1 MNVLF
6 VCTGN
11 TCRSPMAEA
20 LLKHNRSDVQV
31 KSAGIYAND
40 GGGMNGH
47 AETILEERG
56 IEVNHIAKSVTPE
69 LIAWADIILTM
80 TSSHKMLL
88 NTQFPY
94 GADKVFTLIEYANQ
108 QEGSTEN
115 ISLDIDDPFGQSL
128 HVYRKTAEQLE
139 YYIQALQNSK
149 K

>member
-20 LLKHNRSDVQV
+20 LLKHNRPNVQV
-31 KSAGIYAND
+31 KSAGIYASD
-40 GGGMNGH
+40 GGRMNAH
-47 AETILEERG
+47 AETVLEERG
-56 IEVNHIAKSVTPE
+56 IEANHVAKSVTPE

-88 NTQFPY
+88 NAQFPY
-94 GADKVFTLIEYANQ
+94 GADKIFTLIEYANQ
-108 QEGSTEN
+108 RVGSTEDV
-115 ISLDIDDPFGQSL
+115 SLDVEDPFGQSV

-139 YYIQALQNSK
+139 YYIQALLK
-149 K
+149 E